1 MSTNKKLDTILSLLE
16 ICESNI
22 KSAKA
27 MLSQYSNPENNTNI
41 TSFSNSFAMQTS
53 AEDPDAIDGYFDG
66 ENMIG
71 DNKQLYLIPQNYAS
85 KSQLVVGDKL
95 KWTLVKDPMNGTY
108 KEMYKLTNPVL
119 REKVVGK
126 FIIDGNTYAVMV
138 DGYTSPIKILKAS
151 ATFAMKNMGL
161 QIGGD
166 VAIYIPKHGTPLWGA
181 FISVVNAS
189 MMGSL
194 NNKPTEPKPDGR
206 RIIYSD
212 SANLGEDFDLDKN
225 FF

>member
-27 MLSQYSNPENNTNI
+27 MLSQYSNPENT
-41 TSFSNSFAMQTS
+41 TSQPNFSNSFAMQTS
-53 AEDPDAIDGYFDG
+53 SDDSEVIDGYFDG
-66 ENMIG
+66 ENMMG
-71 DNKQLYLIPQNYAS
+71 DNNQLYLIPQNYAS

-95 KWTLVKDPMNGTY
+95 KWTLVKDPISNTY

-151 ATFAMKNMGL
+151 ATFAMKNMNL

-166 VAIYIPKHGTPLWGA
+166 VAIYIPKHGTPSWGA
-181 FISVVNAS
+181 FISVVNAGMTS
-189 MMGSL
+189 
-194 NNKPTEPKPDGR
+194 NRVTEPKPDGR

-212 SANLGEDFDLDKN
+212 SANLGEDFDLSKN